1 MKEQDTIEI
10 NVIQLL
16 KALWAKKLLI
26 LLVAIVT
33 GAAAFAYSSF
43 VVKPEYR
50 STTRIYVV
58 KPRSET
64 TFSRT
69 SWERMISR

>member
-26 LLVAIVT
+26 LLVAIVA
-33 GAAAFAYSSF
+33 GAASYAYSSF
-43 VVKPEYR
+43 
-50 STTRIYVV
+50 
-58 KPRSET
+58 
-64 TFSRT
+64 
-69 SWERMISR
+69 W

>member
-33 GAAAFAYSSF
+33 GAAAFAYSSLWSNLSIE
-43 VVKPEYR
+43 VQRESMWSIEIKV
-50 STTRIYVV
+50 TNQV
-58 KPRSET
+58 
-64 TFSRT
+64 
-69 SWERMISR
+69 

>member
-33 GAAAFAYSSF
+33 GAARRISSF
-43 VVKPEYR
+43 FAHR
-50 STTRIYVV
+50 SY
-58 KPRSET
+58 
-64 TFSRT
+64 
-69 SWERMISR
+69 

>member
-26 LLVAIVT
+26 LLVAIVA
-33 GAAAFAYSSF
+33 GAASYAYS
-43 VVKPEYR
+43 
-50 STTRIYVV
+50 
-58 KPRSET
+58 
-64 TFSRT
+64 RT
-69 SWERMISR
+69 